1 MSSAA
6 DLHVAEA
13 VSSSRKVL
21 QMQSLFCKS
30 GCAQPTPAI
39 AHHSGLLQSS
49 NSEIKNRYKQIPW
62 GTLFVAVDTP
72 KLQLLSSTIQTILSV
87 LEFALASPD
96 QPLARV
102 ADYTAGGELHPAPK
116 NFS

>member
-1 MSSAA
+1 MNVLRRKCASHGSSFFFKKSPSDAVYPVKKPLQT
-6 DLHVAEA
+6 DLH
-13 VSSSRKVL
+13 
-21 QMQSLFCKS
+21 
-30 GCAQPTPAI
+30 G
-39 AHHSGLLQSS
+39 
-49 NSEIKNRYKQIPW
+49 
-62 GTLFVAVDTP
+62 GTLFTAVDVP

-102 ADYTAGGELHPAPK
+102 ADYTAGGESHPAPK